1 MAVHRPQGACLSI
14 GCLSICTCFSHHFAD
29 NDAILRHIK
38 NIRGSV
44 EVKRVF
50 VQDIMKE
57 AKIWKKKGLLEQLE
71 EWLLQNL
78 PQDSGAEG
86 KRSNA
91 MVSYAVE
98 WSRDVRRC

>member
-1 MAVHRPQGACLSI
+1 
-14 GCLSICTCFSHHFAD
+14 
-29 NDAILRHIK
+29 
-38 NIRGSV
+38 
-44 EVKRVF
+44 
-50 VQDIMKE
+50 MKE